1 MDHNDDD
8 ENRHGGSR
16 ITKDKLL
23 KCIFINNTDKNT
35 YQLEVLLK

>member
-16 ITKDKLL
+16 MTKDKSL
-23 KCIFINNTDKNT
+23 KYICINNTDKNT